1 MRRRDEKPSQRMD
14 PSSAGE
20 EQDFAEAV
28 REFELRSANRFSDV
42 ECEAIQHGID
52 AAKVGS
58 FAPQEEMD
66 EFYRLHR
73 GVYNECRANR
83 SGKRRYFA
91 SATGWNGSAKY
102 DRMLFMSNKLKE
114 LLERAEIW
122 PEEVQEEAADILLS
136 LEERLSDHVV
146 ITPEDR
152 AAFARSRVDVKSGR
166 IASPEQLKEFF
177 ARYRV
182 RGLT

>member
-20 EQDFAEAV
+20 GQDFAEAV

-42 ECEAIQHGID
+42 EREAIQHGID

-73 GVYNECRANR
+73 GA
-83 SGKRRYFA
+83 
-91 SATGWNGSAKY
+91 
-102 DRMLFMSNKLKE
+102 
-114 LLERAEIW
+114 
-122 PEEVQEEAADILLS
+122 
-136 LEERLSDHVV
+136 
-146 ITPEDR
+146 
-152 AAFARSRVDVKSGR
+152 
-166 IASPEQLKEFF
+166 
-177 ARYRV
+177 
-182 RGLT
+182 